1 MMYDLS
7 WTHLLIVVLSALF
20 IGISKTG
27 VPTLGILVVATMAT
41 IFPAR
46 ESIGI
51 VLPMLITADII
62 AVTYYRRS
70 VDWKTLFSL
79 IPWVLGGILAGYA
92 LLYTIV
98 ESRPIE
104 IILGMIILTL
114 IAVQF
119 MRERW
124 GAKWMVAM
132 PESKAFIGIMG
143 TLAGFTTM
151 MGNAAGPIMAV
162 FLVAMAL
169 PKKVFIGTGAWF
181 FLSVNLIKVPMYGQL
196 GLITGETLLFN
207 VWLIV
212 PILIGTYLGI
222 KFLPLIPQK
231 HFNLIILLLA
241 TVGGIRLLIA

>member
-1 MMYDLS
+1 MMHDLS
-7 WTHLLIVVLSALF
+7 WTHILIAVLSAVF
-20 IGISKTG
+20 IGVSKTG
-27 VPTLGILVVATMAT
+27 IPTLGILVVATMAT
-41 IFPAR
+41 IFPTR

-70 VDWKTLFSL
+70 VNWKTLFSL
-79 IPWVLGGILAGYA
+79 IPWVLGGIFAGYT

-104 IILGMIILTL
+104 IIVGIIILT
-114 IAVQF
+114 IISVQF
-119 MRERW
+119 IRERW
-124 GAKWMVAM
+124 GAKWMVTM
-132 PESKAFIGIMG
+132 SESKVLIVVMG

-151 MGNAAGPIMAV
+151 VGNAAGPIMAV
-162 FLVAMAL
+162 FLIAIAL
-169 PKKVFIGTGAWF
+169 PKKELIGTGAWF

-196 GLITGETLLFN
+196 GLITGRTLLFN
-207 VWLIV
+207 AWLIV

-231 HFNLIILLLA
+231 HFNLVILILA
-241 TVGGIRLLIA
+241 TAAGIRLLIA